1 MPPRIPDQT
10 RTKVLE
16 LHATGMTC
24 NAIARQ
30 LGISASSVSTIC
42 KANGRTFGRS
52 QTKRATEAKQADL
65 AALHTSLAL
74 KMAHAAHETMD
85 AYNKPYLVYNFGG
98 ADNSY
103 NEHTLDTP
111 PAEVR
116 RNMMTTAGIAFDKIT
131 KARELAG
138 ETKSTEIKDFFE
150 GIQASI
156 RAFHEVT
163 TNDPDTESP
172 PDGVTDNM

>member
-1 MPPRIPDQT
+1 MPPRIPDKT
-10 RTKVLE
+10 RQKVLQ
-16 LHATGMTC
+16 LHKQGHTR
-24 NAIARQ
+24 NQIARQ
-30 LGISASSVSTIC
+30 TGISTTSVTKIC
-42 KANGRTFGRS
+42 KEAGLTFSRE
-52 QTKRATEAKQADL
+52 QTKHATAAKQADL
-65 AALHTSLAL
+65 AALHADLAL
-74 KMAHAAHETMD
+74 KMALAAHETMD
-85 AYNKPYLVYNFGG
+85 SFSKPYLVHNFGG
-98 ADNSY
+98 VDNQYS
-103 NEHTLDTP
+103 EHILDTP

-138 ETKSTEIKDFFE
+138 ETKSNEVKDFFD

-172 PDGVTDNM
+172 SDGVISDE